1 MNYREELFKALTT
14 GIDGVFRD
22 KSIDALVE
30 VCKAAR
36 KEGYNAGLED
46 GKISDDAFDEKVKEA
61 YENGANDAWELAYKL
76 EESPLDFDDGIERR
90 DIWGYMDVEDIINQL
105 TGAQALADLKEYEAK
120 QKVFKVG
127 DRVRTTGDR
136 DRHGVELFP
145 VGTIGEVME
154 VDCDGDCL
162 VMPCEKYRAPYYYP
176 TDALELA
183 NDVFIVGDEVYLLDK
198 NYRGVVT
205 AVWEHCG
212 VKVET
217 LTQSG
222 KLSCDDAKDLHRTG
236 RRFPEIAEV
245 LKQMQ
250 EGNE

>member
-1 MNYREELFKALTT
+1 MDYREELFKALTA
-14 GIDGVFRD
+14 GVDGVFRD

-46 GKISDDAFDEKVKEA
+46 GNISDGTLDEKIKEA

-76 EESPLDFDDGIERR
+76 EESPFDFYDGIERK
-90 DIWGYMDVEDIINQL
+90 DIWGYIDVEDIIKQL

-127 DRVRTTGDR
+127 DRVKTL
-136 DRHGVELFP
+136 VEKDNMGTVRFP
-145 VGTIGEVME
+145 VGTIGEVTDFDGNAIE
-154 VDCDGDCL
+154 VSVDG
-162 VMPCEKYRAPYYYP
+162 KKWYYHKK
-176 TDALELA
+176 DIELA
-183 NDVFIVGDEVYLLDK
+183 NDVFLVGDEVYLLDK
-198 NYRGVVT
+198 NYCGVVT

-222 KLSCDDAKDLHRTG
+222 KLSCTDAKDLHRTG
-236 RRFPEIAEV
+236 RRFPEIANI

-250 EGNE
+250 EGKA

>member
-1 MNYREELFKALTT
+1 MDYREELFKALTA
-14 GIDGVFRD
+14 GVDGVFRD

-30 VCKAAR
+30 VCRAAR
-36 KEGYNAGLED
+36 KEGYNAGLEN
-46 GKISDDAFDEKVKEA
+46 GNISDGAFDEKIKEA

-76 EESPLDFDDGIERR
+76 EESPFDFYDGIERK
-90 DIWGYMDVEDIINQL
+90 DIWGYIDVEDIIKQL

-127 DRVRTTGDR
+127 DRVRTL
-136 DRHGVELFP
+136 VEKDNMGTARFP
-145 VGTIGEVME
+145 VGTIGEVTDFDGNAIE
-154 VDCDGDCL
+154 VSVDG
-162 VMPCEKYRAPYYYP
+162 KKWYYHKK
-176 TDALELA
+176 DIELA
-183 NDVFIVGDEVYLLDK
+183 NDVFLVGDEVYLLDK

-222 KLSCDDAKDLHRTG
+222 KLSCNDAPELHRTG
-236 RRFPEIAEV
+236 RRFPEIANV

-250 EGNE
+250 EGEE